1 MKKNLIVTSSIA
13 VVIALASSYFYLK
26 NKEAKK
32 KLIVTQPFSIAA
44 LRESLE
50 QKHIGLEAA
59 CANPSAVTKD
69 IIDLSNDD
77 LKERFTYLCEDIQL
91 AKKLE
96 ENFSSNTD
104 YKYFL
109 ECAKIH
115 TSNMTQITN
124 DLKAHYPEDYKNL
137 NFSKENQEAILLK
150 YLKHPNS
157 AFLMAQCEAKTEAL
171 YWSSLINSGKVEDL
185 KFCLQVTED
194 CIGGKSKPEECPVNF
209 QSYHDECTKKLN
221 SMKH

>member
-171 YWSSLINSGKVEDL
+171 YWSSLINSGKVE
-185 KFCLQVTED
+185 E
-194 CIGGKSKPEECPVNF
+194 IGRAHV
-209 QSYHDECTKKLN
+209 
-221 SMKH
+221 